1 MKKRKLVLVTT
12 NTSQVSSAVEESLV
26 ERPEQIDCSLYP
38 ELYQAKLKRVRRTID
53 RIVAEHRERVELK
66 DSEPKRMLSAEVD

>member
-12 NTSQVSSAVEESLV
+12 NTSQVSSAAEESLV
-26 ERPEQIDCSLYP
+26 ERPEQIDWSLYP

-53 RIVAEHRERVELK
+53 KIVAEHRERVELK
-66 DSEPKRMLSAEVD
+66 DFEA

>member
-12 NTSQVSSAVEESLV
+12 NTSQVSSAAEESMV
-26 ERPEQIDCSLYP
+26 ERPEQIDWSLYP

-66 DSEPKRMLSAEVD
+66 DFDA

>member
-12 NTSQVSSAVEESLV
+12 NTSQVSSAAKESRV
-26 ERPEQIDCSLYP
+26 ERPEQIDWSLYP

-53 RIVAEHRERVELK
+53 KIVAEHRERVVLK
-66 DSEPKRMLSAEVD
+66 DFEA

>member
-12 NTSQVSSAVEESLV
+12 NTSQVSSAAKEDLV
-26 ERPEQIDCSLYP
+26 ERPEQIDWSLYP

-53 RIVAEHRERVELK
+53 KIVAEHRERVELK
-66 DSEPKRMLSAEVD
+66 DFEA

>member
-12 NTSQVSSAVEESLV
+12 NTSQLSSAAEESMV
-26 ERPEQIDCSLYP
+26 ERPEQIDWSLYP

-66 DSEPKRMLSAEVD
+66 DFEA

>member
-12 NTSQVSSAVEESLV
+12 NTSQVSSAAEESLV
-26 ERPEQIDCSLYP
+26 ERPEQIDWSLYP
-38 ELYQAKLKRVRRTID
+38 ELYQAKLRRVRRTID

-66 DSEPKRMLSAEVD
+66 DFEA

>member
-1 MKKRKLVLVTT
+1 MKKKKLVLVTT
-12 NTSQVSSAVEESLV
+12 NTSQVSSAAKENLV
-26 ERPEQIDCSLYP
+26 ERPEQIDWSLYP

-66 DSEPKRMLSAEVD
+66 DFEA

>member
-12 NTSQVSSAVEESLV
+12 NTSQVSSAAKEDLV
-26 ERPEQIDCSLYP
+26 ERPEQIDWSLYP
-38 ELYQAKLKRVRRTID
+38 ELYQAKLTRVRRTID

-66 DSEPKRMLSAEVD
+66 DFEA

>member
-12 NTSQVSSAVEESLV
+12 NTSQVSSAAKENLV
-26 ERPEQIDCSLYP
+26 ERLEQIDWSLYP

-66 DSEPKRMLSAEVD
+66 DFEA

>member
-12 NTSQVSSAVEESLV
+12 NTSQLSSAAEESLV
-26 ERPEQIDCSLYP
+26 ERPEQIDWSLYP

-66 DSEPKRMLSAEVD
+66 DFEA

>member
-12 NTSQVSSAVEESLV
+12 NTSRATSAAKESLV
-26 ERPEQIDCSLYP
+26 ERPEQIDWSLYP

-66 DSEPKRMLSAEVD
+66 DFEA

>member
-1 MKKRKLVLVTT
+1 MQKRKLVLVTT
-12 NTSQVSSAVEESLV
+12 NTSQVSSAAKESLV
-26 ERPEQIDCSLYP
+26 ERPEQIDWSLYP

-66 DSEPKRMLSAEVD
+66 DFEA

>member
-12 NTSQVSSAVEESLV
+12 NTSQVSSAAEESMV
-26 ERPEQIDCSLYP
+26 ERPEQIDWSLYP

-66 DSEPKRMLSAEVD
+66 DFEA

>member
-12 NTSQVSSAVEESLV
+12 NTSQVSSAAEESLV
-26 ERPEQIDCSLYP
+26 ERPEQIDWSLYP

-66 DSEPKRMLSAEVD
+66 DFEA